1 MKANPTHPAAT
12 RTLAAA
18 QGSLFA
24 KVHDVLSSTVGHL
37 KEELAVRRAIWELE
51 QLNDRALKD
60 IGLQRGE
67 IECRVRTAFGG
78 RS

>member
-1 MKANPTHPAAT
+1 MTANHPAAT
-12 RTLAAA
+12 RTLAAT

-24 KVHDVLSSTVGHL
+24 KVHDVVSSTVGHL
-37 KEELAVRRAIWELE
+37 KEELAIRRAMRELE
-51 QLNDRALKD
+51 QFDDHALKD

-67 IECRVRTAFGG
+67 IEGRVRTAFGS

>member
-1 MKANPTHPAAT
+1 MTANPTHPAAT

-24 KVHDVLSSTVGHL
+24 KVHDVVSSTVGYL
-37 KEELAVRRAIWELE
+37 KEELAIRRAMRELE
-51 QLNDRALKD
+51 QLDDHALKD

-67 IECRVRTAFGG
+67 IEGRVRTAFGS